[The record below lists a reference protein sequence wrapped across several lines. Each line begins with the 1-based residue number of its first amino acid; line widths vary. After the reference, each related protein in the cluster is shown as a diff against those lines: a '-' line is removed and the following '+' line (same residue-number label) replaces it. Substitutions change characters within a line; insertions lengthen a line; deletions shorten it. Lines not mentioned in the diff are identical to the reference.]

1 MGTFSIALT
10 GLNAATTALNVVG
23 NNLANLNT
31 VGFKDVSTNFADLV
45 SQAIGAGTSQV
56 GEGVSAP
63 ITQSQFLQGSIQLT
77 SGAFDAAIEGN
88 GFFVV
93 QNSAGTTEYTRAGNF
108 QLAADGTLQTATGED
123 VQGWT
128 ATNGVLD
135 TTGPV
140 GNIVVPSNALVTPS
154 ASTQF
159 TLTANLDSD
168 GVVGDPSTGSFSAPI
183 QVVDSLGSTHTLTVD
198 FTKTGPNAWS
208 YNVTVPGEDLSSGTP
223 GTPSSVATGNL
234 TFNAQGQLT
243 SPAAG
248 SPVAIAITGLSDG
261 AADLNLN
268 WNLYGAD
275 GSSTLTQYSS
285 ASALSGSTQDGVAS
299 AQLTQ
304 VGLDN
309 NGQVVAHYSNGSSTI
324 LAQVALAGITN
335 PQTLVNVGNN
345 NFEVGGQTATPVV
358 GTPGTG
364 SRGSIEAGALESST
378 VDIASEF
385 TNLIVYQRAYQANS
399 RVISTTDEL
408 VQDLISLI
416 H

>member
-1 MGTFSIALT
+1 MGAFSIALT

-31 VGFKDVSTNFADLV
+31 VGFKDVTTNFTDLV

-63 ITQSQFLQGSIQLT
+63 ITDAQFLQGSIQLT
-77 SGAFDAAIEGN
+77 NGSFDAAIEGN

-93 QNSAGTTEYTRAGNF
+93 QNTAGTTEYTRAGNF
-108 QLAADGTLQTATGED
+108 QLAPDGTLQTATGED

-128 ATNGVLD
+128 ATNGVLN
-135 TTGPV
+135 TTGPT

-159 TLTANLDSD
+159 TLDMNLNSD
-168 GVVGDPSTGSFSAPI
+168 GVVGDPTTGSFSAPI

-208 YNVTVPGEDLSSGTP
+208 YNVTIPGADLAAGTA

-248 SPVAIAITGLSDG
+248 SPVAVAITGLSDG
-261 AADLNLN
+261 AADLSLN
-268 WNLYGAD
+268 WNLYNTD
-275 GSSTLTQYSS
+275 GTSALTQYSS
-285 ASALSGSTQDGVAS
+285 ASALSGSTQDGVA
-299 AQLTQ
+299 AAELTQ

-309 NGQVVAHYSNGSSTI
+309 NGQVVAHYSNGSTTV

-335 PQTLVNVGNN
+335 PDTLVSVGNN
-345 NFEVGGQTATPVV
+345 NFELGGNTATPVV

-364 SRGSIEAGALESST
+364 SRGSIEAGALEAST

-399 RVISTTDEL
+399 RVISTTDEI

>member
-1 MGTFSIALT
+1 MGAFSIALT
-10 GLNAATTALNVVG
+10 GLNGATTALNVVG

-31 VGFKDVSTNFADLV
+31 VVFKDVSTQFTDLIA
-45 SQAIGAGTSQV
+45 QEIGQGTSQV
-56 GEGVSAP
+56 GEGVSP
-63 ITQSQFLQGSIQLT
+63 PLTERQFLQGSIQLT
-77 SGAFDAAIEGN
+77 SGAFDAAIQGN

-93 QNSAGTTEYTRAGNF
+93 RNTAGSTLYTRAGNF
-108 QLAADGTLQTATGED
+108 QLAADGTLETATGEK

-128 ATNGVLD
+128 AANGVLN

-159 TLTANLDSD
+159 SLNMNLNSA
-168 GVVGDPSTGSFSAPI
+168 GVVGDPTTGSFSSPI
-183 QVVDSLGSTHTLTVD
+183 QVVDSLGATHTLTID

-208 YNVTVPGEDLSSGTP
+208 YNVTIPGADLASGKA
-223 GTPSSVATGNL
+223 GTPSSVAKGNL

-243 SPAAG
+243 APAAG

-261 AADLNLN
+261 AADLNMN
-268 WNLYGAD
+268 WNLYANGA
-275 GSSTLTQYSS
+275 STVTQYSS
-285 ASALSGSTQDGVAS
+285 ASALSGSTQDGVAA

-309 NGQVVAHYSNGSSTI
+309 NGQVLAHYSNGSSI
-324 LAQVALAGITN
+324 VLAQVALAGISN
-335 PQTLVNVGNN
+335 PGTLVSVGNN
-345 NFEVGGQTATPVV
+345 NFQVGAGTATPVV
-358 GTPGTG
+358 GTAATG
-364 SRGSIEAGALESST
+364 SRGSIEGGALESST
-378 VDIASEF
+378 VDIAKEF

-399 RVISTTDEL
+399 RVISTTDQI

>member
-1 MGTFSIALT
+1 MGAFSIALT

-31 VGFKDVSTNFADLV
+31 VGFKDVSTQFTDLIA
-45 SQAIGAGTSQV
+45 QEIGQGTSQV
-56 GEGVSAP
+56 GEGVSP
-63 ITQSQFLQGSIQLT
+63 PLTERQFLQGSIQLT
-77 SGAFDAAIEGN
+77 SGAFDAAIQGN

-93 QNSAGTTEYTRAGNF
+93 RNTAGSTLYTRAGNF

-123 VQGWT
+123 VQGW
-128 ATNGVLD
+128 AAANGVLN

-159 TLTANLDSD
+159 TLNMNLNSA
-168 GVVGDPSTGSFSAPI
+168 GVVGDPTTGSFSSPI
-183 QVVDSLGSTHTLTVD
+183 QVVDSLGATHTLTVD

-208 YNVTVPGEDLSSGTP
+208 YNVTIPGADLASGKA
-223 GTPSSVATGNL
+223 GTPSSVAKGNL

-243 SPAAG
+243 APAAG
-248 SPVAIAITGLSDG
+248 SPVAIAITGLADG
-261 AADLNLN
+261 AADLNMN
-268 WNLYGAD
+268 WNLYANGA
-275 GSSTLTQYSS
+275 STVTQYSS
-285 ASALSGSTQDGVAS
+285 ASALSGSTQDGVAA

-304 VGLDN
+304 VGLDT
-309 NGQVVAHYSNGSSTI
+309 NGQVVAHYSNGSSI
-324 LAQVALAGITN
+324 VLAQVALAGISN
-335 PQTLVNVGNN
+335 PETLVSVGNN
-345 NFEVGGQTATPVV
+345 NFQVGAGTATPVV
-358 GTPGTG
+358 GTAATG
-364 SRGSIEAGALESST
+364 SRGSIEGGALESST
-378 VDIASEF
+378 VDIAKEF

-399 RVISTTDEL
+399 RVISTTDQI

>member
-1 MGTFSIALT
+1 MGAFSIALT
-10 GLNAATTALNVVG
+10 GLNGATTALNVVG

-31 VGFKDVSTNFADLV
+31 VGFKDVSTQFTDLIA
-45 SQAIGAGTSQV
+45 QEIGQGTSQV
-56 GEGVSAP
+56 GEGVSP
-63 ITQSQFLQGSIQLT
+63 PLTERQFLQGSIQLT
-77 SGAFDAAIEGN
+77 SGAFDAAIQGN

-93 QNSAGTTEYTRAGNF
+93 RNTAGSTLYTRAGNF

-128 ATNGVLD
+128 AANGVLN

-159 TLTANLDSD
+159 SLTMNLNSN
-168 GVVGDPSTGSFSAPI
+168 GVVGDPTTGSFSSPI
-183 QVVDSLGSTHTLTVD
+183 QVVDSLGATHTLTVD

-208 YNVTVPGEDLSSGTP
+208 YNITIPGADLSSGKA
-223 GTPSSVATGNL
+223 GTPSSVAKGNL

-243 SPAAG
+243 APAAG
-248 SPVAIAITGLSDG
+248 SPVAVAITGLADG

-268 WNLYGAD
+268 WNLYANGA
-275 GSSTLTQYSS
+275 STVTQYSS
-285 ASALSGSTQDGVAS
+285 ASALSGSTQDGVAA

-304 VGLDN
+304 VGLDT
-309 NGQVVAHYSNGSSTI
+309 NGQVVAHYSNGSSI
-324 LAQVALAGITN
+324 VLAQVALAGISN
-335 PQTLVNVGNN
+335 PDTLVSVGNN
-345 NFEVGGQTATPVV
+345 NFQVGAGTATPVV
-358 GTPGTG
+358 GTAATG
-364 SRGSIEAGALESST
+364 SRGSIEGGALEAST
-378 VDIASEF
+378 VDIAKEF

-399 RVISTTDEL
+399 RVISTTDQI

>member
-1 MGTFSIALT
+1 MGAFSIALT

-31 VGFKDVSTNFADLV
+31 VGFKDVTTNFSDLV

-63 ITQSQFLQGSIQLT
+63 ITDAQFLQGSIQLT
-77 SGAFDAAIEGN
+77 NGAFDAAIEGN

-93 QNSAGTTEYTRAGNF
+93 QNTAGTTEYTRAGNF

-128 ATNGVLD
+128 ATNGVLN
-135 TTGPV
+135 TTGPT

-159 TLTANLDSD
+159 TLDMNLNAS
-168 GVVGDPSTGSFSAPI
+168 GVVGDPTTGSFSAPI
-183 QVVDSLGSTHTLTVD
+183 QVVDSLGTTHTLTVD
-198 FTKTGPNAWS
+198 FTMTGPNAWS
-208 YNVTVPGEDLSSGTP
+208 YNVTVPGADLTAGTA

-248 SPVAIAITGLSDG
+248 SPVAVALTGLSDG

-268 WNLYGAD
+268 WNLYNTD
-275 GSSTLTQYSS
+275 GTSALTQYSS
-285 ASALSGSTQDGVAS
+285 ASALSGSTQDGVAT
-299 AQLTQ
+299 AELTQ

-309 NGQVVAHYSNGSSTI
+309 NGQVVAHYSNGSTTV

-335 PQTLVNVGNN
+335 PDSLVSVGNN
-345 NFEVGGQTATPVV
+345 NFELGGDTATPVV

-364 SRGSIEAGALESST
+364 SRGSIESGALEAST

>member
-1 MGTFSIALT
+1 MGAFSIALT

-31 VGFKDVSTNFADLV
+31 VGFKDVSTQFTDLIA
-45 SQAIGAGTSQV
+45 QEIGQGTSQV

-63 ITQSQFLQGSIQLT
+63 LTERQFLQGSIQLT
-77 SGAFDAAIEGN
+77 SGAFDAAIQGN

-93 QNSAGTTEYTRAGNF
+93 QNTAGSTEYTRAGNF
-108 QLAADGTLQTATGED
+108 QLAADGTLETATGEK

-128 ATNGVLD
+128 ATGGVLN

-159 TLTANLDSD
+159 TLDMNLNSD
-168 GVVGDPSTGSFSAPI
+168 GVVGDPTTGSFSSPI
-183 QVVDSLGSTHTLTVD
+183 QVVDSLGATHTLTVD
-198 FTKTGPNAWS
+198 FSKTGPNAWS
-208 YNVTVPGEDLSSGTP
+208 YKVTIPGQDLASGTA

-243 SPAAG
+243 APAAG
-248 SPVAIAITGLSDG
+248 SPVAVAITGLADG
-261 AADLNLN
+261 AADLNLK
-268 WNLYGAD
+268 WNLYSATGA
-275 GSSTLTQYSS
+275 STVTQYSS
-285 ASALSGSTQDGVAS
+285 ASALSGSTQDGVAA

-304 VGLDN
+304 VGLDT
-309 NGQVVAHYSNGSSTI
+309 NGQVLAHYSNGSSLV
-324 LAQVALAGITN
+324 LAQVALAGISN
-335 PQTLVNVGNN
+335 PETLVSVGNN
-345 NFEVGGQTATPVV
+345 NFQVSASTATPVV
-358 GTPGTG
+358 GTAGTG
-364 SRGSIEAGALESST
+364 SRGSIEGGALESST
-378 VDIASEF
+378 DQI
-385 TNLIVYQRAYQANS
+385 
-399 RVISTTDEL
+399 